1 MIKTWEKAETSTPL
15 RFAVWKSWEITAD
28 GSMWPTT
35 VSLATQESQHLRER
49 LWIAEIVDT
58 LDDLLVIS
66 IVVNKERQDGEI
78 KLPA

>member
-15 RFAVWKSWEITAD
+15 RFAVWKSWERTAD
-28 GSMWPTT
+28 RMWPTT

-58 LDDLLVIS
+58 LGDLLVIS
-66 IVVNKERQDGEI
+66 IVVDKERQDGEI